1 MQVRAEKTLTE
12 IEGLGPATSSD
23 TILNVEW
30 ADRRTAV
37 VTPEGEFDL
46 RCATDLRRE
55 LFGAVADGADTV
67 VVDMAT
73 TTFIDSMTLGI
84 LLGAAR
90 RLQQRGGE
98 LRIACVDPNIRRIFE
113 ITLLDRVFAIY
124 PSLHEALG
132 RSATA
137 T

>member
-1 MQVRAEKTLTE
+1 VTE
-12 IEGLGPATSSD
+12 IEGSIPSTPTD
-23 TILNVEW
+23 TMLTVEW
-30 ADRRTAV
+30 QGRRIAV
-37 VTPEGEFDL
+37 VTPADEIDL
-46 RCATDLRRE
+46 GSATDLRRE
-55 LFGAVADGADTV
+55 LLGAVADGAQVV

-113 ITLLDRVFAIY
+113 ITLLDRVFAIS
-124 PSLHEALG
+124 PSLDAALG